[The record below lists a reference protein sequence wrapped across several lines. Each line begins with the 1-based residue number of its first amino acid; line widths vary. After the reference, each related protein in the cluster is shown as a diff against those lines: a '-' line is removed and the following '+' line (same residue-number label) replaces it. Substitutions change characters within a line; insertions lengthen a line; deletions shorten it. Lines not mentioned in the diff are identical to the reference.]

1 MLMAT
6 RAEAA
11 PARGRALAAA
21 AALAGA
27 LREDYLGL
35 LPEVR
40 GRPRRARERDA
51 PSRWHSLARVFHAA
65 PPSPRTGSGLTGCGL
80 RAPHAARAPAGP
92 SALESAPER
101 AGARPS

>member
-1 MLMAT
+1 MAT

-40 GRPRRARERDA
+40 GRPRRA
-51 PSRWHSLARVFHAA
+51 
-65 PPSPRTGSGLTGCGL
+65 
-80 RAPHAARAPAGP
+80 
-92 SALESAPER
+92 
-101 AGARPS
+101 

>member
-1 MLMAT
+1 MGARGEAAPALFVCTRESVGQVLTDVNGAARQVLMAT

-35 LPEVR
+35 LPE
-40 GRPRRARERDA
+40 
-51 PSRWHSLARVFHAA
+51 
-65 PPSPRTGSGLTGCGL
+65 
-80 RAPHAARAPAGP
+80 ARASVRMFASCLNIYTVCWPPMASGP
-92 SALESAPER
+92 QKK
-101 AGARPS
+101 